1 MNVLFSFVTLSLVS
15 QSLLAQP
22 KPAARKPIPAK
33 RPVTT
38 QSATTPVK
46 KPVATTT
53 LSAAQPAKAAPV
65 EQEQPRPEQPT
76 TTYIAP
82 KPQAAPA
89 NRPAVQ
95 NTPTTTS
102 QSHFRIGFRLGG
114 NSSTIGGTDISA
126 LGEGVKLAR
135 VTGFHGGVI
144 VNIGGPNFSVQ
155 PEILYTQYGVRV
167 AAGADYFQLK
177 YNLVEVPILLKASF
191 GQPNLR
197 FFINAGPVAGYT
209 TSGTISVQE
218 SGQSQSQALDVTSSG
233 RLSFGA
239 SGGAGVALKAGPG
252 SVQLEARYSYLFSS
266 NEDGVALNPQNAML
280 SVGYLIPLGG
290 K

>member
-1 MNVLFSFVTLSLVS
+1 MNVLFSLVTLSLVS

-22 KPAARKPIPAK
+22 KPAARKAIPAK

-38 QSATTPVK
+38 QPVTSSVK
-46 KPVATTT
+46 KPVSSATLTVAPTT
-53 LSAAQPAKAAPV
+53 ITAPV
-65 EQEQPRPEQPT
+65 QQEQPREQPT
-76 TTYIAP
+76 TTYVTP

-89 NRPAVQ
+89 NRPMVQ
-95 NTPTTTS
+95 NSPTTAS

-114 NSSTIGGTDISA
+114 NLSTIGGTDISA

-197 FFINAGPVAGYT
+197 FFVNAGPVAGYT

-218 SGQSQSQALDVTSSG
+218 AGQSQSQALDVTSSG

-280 SVGYLIPLGG
+280 SAGYLIPLGG